1 MASDAALATSAEP
14 AVQSSP
20 PSGGSV
26 SVADVSK
33 ENPATLDPPPSSPV
47 SESREVSEEAEETV
61 GSTSVLGSEDVSG
74 EGPSGESLS
83 GDTDTNGMVPPT
95 KAKAGGQS
103 NLKKPPPPPPPPTS
117 TDAKKARQGNL
128 KKPPPPP
135 PTPTDEVE
143 RSNTRRKRKGNG
155 QKSASTSKKTKRELE
170 GSESEEEEDSTAVE
184 AAAKAE
190 EADEEEEST
199 RTRDLV
205 SQWSK
210 YHGPTRDFTS
220 KRRWRGDHG
229 GAQYRRQKGKKLK
242 NVKVDPLKLEET
254 PFTDGAFLLRDQPR
268 IDETLIGESLTDYV
282 DRSLK
287 ELQLTNENAIMW
299 SVQEFTARLEQDRGS
314 QSDAFEG

>member
-1 MASDAALATSAEP
+1 MDS
-14 AVQSSP
+14 Q
-20 PSGGSV
+20 
-26 SVADVSK
+26 
-33 ENPATLDPPPSSPV
+33 
-47 SESREVSEEAEETV
+47 R
-61 GSTSVLGSEDVSG
+61 
-74 EGPSGESLS
+74 
-83 GDTDTNGMVPPT
+83 
-95 KAKAGGQS
+95 
-103 NLKKPPPPPPPPTS
+103 
-117 TDAKKARQGNL
+117 
-128 KKPPPPP
+128 
-135 PTPTDEVE
+135 
-143 RSNTRRKRKGNG
+143 
-155 QKSASTSKKTKRELE
+155 SASTSKKTKRELE
-170 GSESEEEEDSTAVE
+170 GSESEEEDSTAVE
-184 AAAKAE
+184 ATAKAE
-190 EADEEEEST
+190 ETDEEEEST
-199 RTRDLV
+199 CTCDLV

-229 GAQYRRQKGKKLK
+229 GAQYCREKGKKLK